1 VIGVGVAGA
10 GWLGEALVR
19 ELPRFSE
26 LRLAAVQD
34 SRAETAASIAERYG
48 SAWHGDRFED
58 LLRQSGVDLVAIC
71 TPNAMHVPQ
80 ARAALTAGK
89 HVLVQK
95 PLALSQSD
103 AQAVIDLARQVERL
117 LLVDYSYR
125 FLDTM
130 QRLREEMAEPRQARA
145 VFHNIYGPG
154 SEKAWSFDPKLSGGG
169 ALVDLGVHLIDLAV
183 WLLEPREIRLESVR
197 LLGEPV
203 EHAASLRLRLD
214 ETPLEVEVSWN
225 APLPESQI
233 GFEVEDKF
241 GNVSWENVAGS
252 FFKFRTVRGHDV
264 LLERETTLRED
275 TLRAVCVALRN
286 GQAPSIDARVYAV
299 LDQAYGRKA
308 D

>member
-1 VIGVGVAGA
+1 MIGVGVAGV
-10 GWLGEALVR
+10 GWLGEALIR
-19 ELPRFSE
+19 ELPKFPE

-34 SRAETAASIAERYG
+34 TRAETAAGVAERYG
-48 SAWHGDRFED
+48 STWHGDRFED
-58 LLRQSGVDLVAIC
+58 LMTQPGVDLVAIC
-71 TPNAMHVPQ
+71 TPNALHVPQ

-103 AQAVIDLARQVERL
+103 AQAIIDLARHVERL
-117 LLVDYSYR
+117 LFVDYSYR

-130 QRLREEMAEPRQARA
+130 QRLRAEMAEPRRVRA

-154 SEKAWSFDPKLSGGG
+154 SEKAWFFDPKLSGGG

-197 LLGEPV
+197 LTGEPV

-214 ETPLEVEVSWN
+214 ETPFEIDVSWN
-225 APLPESQI
+225 APLPESMI
-233 GFEVEDKF
+233 GFEVEDQL
-241 GNVSWENVAGS
+241 GSVRWENVAGS
-252 FFKFRTVRGHDV
+252 FFRFRTLRGEDV

-275 TLRAVCVALRN
+275 TLRAVCDALRE
-286 GQAPSIDARVYAV
+286 GRAPSIDARVYAV
-299 LDQAYGRKA
+299 LDQAYGRRA